1 MDIVIDRVSKSFD
14 NVPVLDNFSAIIP
27 ENQTTCIMGESGIG
41 KTTLFNLIAGLL
53 VPDSGTID
61 GVSGESISM
70 VFQEDR
76 LVEALTVKR
85 NIKLVQKNRP
95 DDIKI
100 AGVLEKMGLDRGC
113 MNKRVSELSGGMK
126 RRVSLARALLY
137 DADLYL
143 FDEPTTGL
151 DEENKDAAVSCI
163 KEYTAGKTVIC
174 VTHDVTVAEKL
185 ADGQILFL

>member
-14 NVPVLDNFSAIIP
+14 NVRVLDNFSAIIP

-61 GVSGESISM
+61 GVSGKSISM

-100 AGVLEKMGLDRGC
+100 ADVLEKMGLDRSC

-126 RRVSLARALLY
+126 RRVSVARALLY

-163 KEYTAGKTVIC
+163 KEYTVGKTVIC

>member
-1 MDIVIDRVSKSFD
+1 MVIVIDRMGTSFD

-163 KEYTAGKTVIC
+163 KEYTAGKTVIF

>member
-14 NVPVLDNFSAIIP
+14 NVRVLDNFSAIIP

-61 GVSGESISM
+61 GVSGKSISM

-100 AGVLEKMGLDRGC
+100 ADVLEKMGLDRSC

-163 KEYTAGKTVIC
+163 KDYTAVKTVIC